1 MALNIKD
8 PDTDRLVRE
17 LAGLTG
23 ESITT
28 AIKVAVE
35 DRIRLERRRRGKASL
50 SELRAI
56 ARRCAARPI
65 LDSTPPDEML
75 YDEYGIPK

>member
-1 MALNIKD
+1 MAVNIKD

-17 LAGLTG
+17 LADLTG

-50 SELRAI
+50 SELMAI
-56 ARRCAARPI
+56 ARRCAARPV
-65 LDSTPPDEML
+65 LDPTPPDEML